1 MSRNWERMVRKNTK
15 AANKNRLKQG
25 IPLISD
31 RDQPQVF
38 KGRSTLLTLL
48 CLVVFLFLMVTSP
61 QAGQDNMSL
70 FTMASYF
77 LLGLF
82 VYFVR
87 RPYLKVN
94 KASLS
99 KRGFIKEYILYAE
112 NIKQII
118 VKPGYVF
125 VEQKGKQRWVYS
137 KFLNRF
143 KVDEMA
149 AKLKSF
155 SEQNHVTFV
164 DERSTTSIR

>member
-15 AANKNRLKQG
+15 AANKNRQKRG

-48 CLVVFLFLMVTSP
+48 CLVVLLFLAVTSP
-61 QAGQDNMSL
+61 QAAQGNLSF
-70 FTMASYF
+70 FTMASY
-77 LLGLF
+77 LILGLF

-94 KASLS
+94 KASLAR
-99 KRGFIKEYILYAE
+99 RGFIKEYILYAE
-112 NIKQII
+112 NIKQIT

-125 VEQKGKQRWVYS
+125 VEQNGSQRWVYS

-143 KVDEMA
+143 KVNEMA
-149 AKLKSF
+149 AKLKRF

-164 DERSTTSIR
+164 DERSLN

>member
-25 IPLISD
+25 IPPIKD
-31 RDQPQVF
+31 RDQPEVY

-48 CLVVFLFLMVTSP
+48 CLAVFLFLIFTAP
-61 QAGQDNMSL
+61 QAARDNMSL
-70 FTMASYF
+70 FTMASYLF
-77 LLGLF
+77 LGLF

-99 KRGFIKEYILYAE
+99 KRGFIKEYILDAE
-112 NIKQII
+112 NISQIT

-125 VEQKGKQRWVYS
+125 IEQKGKQRWVYS
-137 KFLNRF
+137 RLLNRF
-143 KVDEMA
+143 NVDVMA

-155 SEQNHVTFV
+155 SEQNQVSFV
-164 DERSTTSIR
+164 DERSS

>member
-25 IPLISD
+25 IPLITD

-48 CLVVFLFLMVTSP
+48 CLIVFLFLIVTSP
-61 QAGQDNMSL
+61 QAGQGNMSL
-70 FTMASYF
+70 FTMASY
-77 LLGLF
+77 LILGLF

-94 KASLS
+94 KASLA
-99 KRGFIKEYILYAE
+99 KRGLVKEYTLYAE

-118 VKPGYVF
+118 VKPGYVL
-125 VEQKGKQRWVYS
+125 VEQNGKQRWVYS

-143 KVDEMA
+143 KVDDMA

-155 SEQNHVTFV
+155 SEQNHLTFL
-164 DERSTTSIR
+164 DERS

>member
-31 RDQPQVF
+31 RDQPQLF

-48 CLVVFLFLMVTSP
+48 CLVVFIFLIVNSP

-77 LLGLF
+77 ILGLF
-82 VYFVR
+82 VFFVR

-94 KASLS
+94 KASLA

-112 NIKQII
+112 NIKQITA
-118 VKPGYVF
+118 KPGYVF

-137 KFLNRF
+137 KILNRF

-149 AKLKSF
+149 SKLKSF

-164 DERSTTSIR
+164 DERSLN

>member
-15 AANKNRLKQG
+15 AANKNRQKRG
-25 IPLISD
+25 IPLIID
-31 RDQPQVF
+31 RDQLQVF

-48 CLVVFLFLMVTSP
+48 CLVVFLFLAVTSP
-61 QAGQDNMSL
+61 QAAQGNLSF
-70 FTMASYF
+70 FTMGSY
-77 LLGLF
+77 LILGLF

-94 KASLS
+94 KASLAR
-99 KRGFIKEYILYAE
+99 RGFIKEYILYAE
-112 NIKQII
+112 NIKQIT

-125 VEQKGKQRWVYS
+125 VEQNGSQRWVYS

-149 AKLKSF
+149 AKLKRF

-164 DERSTTSIR
+164 DERSLN